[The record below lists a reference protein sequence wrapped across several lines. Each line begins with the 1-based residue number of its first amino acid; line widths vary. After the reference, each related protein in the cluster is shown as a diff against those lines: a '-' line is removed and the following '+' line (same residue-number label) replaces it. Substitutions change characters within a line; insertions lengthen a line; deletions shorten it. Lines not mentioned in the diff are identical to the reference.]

1 MDKDRIKLLKWV
13 SKTTI
18 INVLLMIVCFGG
30 ILSIMLHSY
39 GGGTD
44 ISEDVI
50 GEWDCIQFYKNQ
62 KSFQV
67 PDSQEVIVAIESNGK
82 ITLTGSANASIF
94 RGATREGNYTIEGGS
109 TLLVDMGDEMWTCSC
124 VFTKDGLLR
133 MTISEAEVVL
143 YLKER

>member
-1 MDKDRIKLLKWV
+1 MNEDRIKLLKWI

-18 INVLLMIVCFGG
+18 ISVLLMIICFGG
-30 ILSIMLHSY
+30 ILSIMVYSY

-44 ISEDVI
+44 ISEEVI
-50 GEWDCIQFYKNQ
+50 GKWDCIQFYKNQ

-67 PDSQEVIVAIESNGK
+67 PDSQEIVVAIESSGK
-82 ITLTGSANASIF
+82 ITLTGSENASIF
-94 RGATREGNYTIEGGS
+94 RGATREGNYTMEGGS
-109 TLLVDMGDEMWTCSC
+109 TLLVDMGNERWTCSC

-143 YLKER
+143 YLKKR